1 MHLFL
6 LLRKI
11 ASKVD
16 SEGFWTLMMHW
27 RHGQQTGHEALFSAY
42 PIPYRRNYFM
52 LLGVSRQVKG
62 KM

>member
-16 SEGFWTLMMHW
+16 SEGLWTLMMQW
-27 RHGQQTGHEALFSAY
+27 RHGQQTGQEALFSAY
-42 PIPYRRNYFM
+42 PRPYRR
-52 LLGVSRQVKG
+52 
-62 KM
+62 